1 MRVSQHSLKVS
12 CVSTQVALLLLASL
26 QHANA
31 LDLPVS
37 GLQLTK
43 GSVQDASDLHR
54 LQAAVRLQH
63 DFQRLGVTLRD
74 DCAPTAEIPV
84 TGHNLTA
91 DELALLPQICWQS
104 HLVPPVPEEL
114 PPVPQSNDQRDLPPG
129 VDCEPVQWCADGT
142 DFQHPASA
150 SQELR
155 VTCSHSMLMAIPAHG
170 SQ

>member
-1 MRVSQHSLKVS
+1 MRVSQHSSKVS

-37 GLQLTK
+37 SLQLTK
-43 GSVQDASDLHR
+43 GSVQDASELHR

-63 DFQRLGVTLRD
+63 DFQRLGVAPRD

-84 TGHNLTA
+84 AGYNLTA
-91 DELALLPQICWQS
+91 DELALLPHICWQS
-104 HLVPPVPEEL
+104 HLVPPVPEQL

-129 VDCEPVQWCADGT
+129 VDCEPVQWCADGK
-142 DFQHPASA
+142 DSMHPASA
-150 SQELR
+150 SQDLR
-155 VTCSHSMLMAIPAHG
+155 MTCSHSMLMAVSAHG
-170 SQ
+170 RQ